1 VPESTAQDTVEI
13 PLILGSRDLA
23 SHAGVLTY
31 WDALLWDP
39 SFILTN
45 ANAPTREVALETLMD
60 AVKQASNLAPDTPI
74 VLVECWPDIDTSL
87 LTTGAL
93 ADWKKKIE
101 VDHGQYLAMV
111 LSVQEAFPALE
122 IQVFP
127 LASALL
133 DLLETPVLSSLDITD
148 LFAPDT
154 PQGTPALLTLA
165 AMLTGSTLSPTHLPA
180 SGELPDTLPKVPSEN
195 YAEVVELAHLDVGD
209 TPQGTP
215 ALLTLAAVLTGSTLS
230 PTHLPA
236 SGELPD
242 TLPKVPSENY
252 AEVVELAH
260 LDVGGML
267 VTMPDTDVIVPEPT
281 ELEIITNFM
290 GSDANDLIDL
300 TADLR
305 QIDGGGGIDTL
316 RVAALS
322 KTAILTRVD
331 TERMQLGLA
340 DNELV
345 VLEHVERIA
354 FEDGTLAFDD
364 EGLAG
369 QAYRLYQACF
379 DRTPDT
385 EGLGFWVKQLDAGN
399 VTMTQAADFFIGSE
413 EFANVYGPPEALPDV
428 HYLSLLYANVL
439 DRVPDS
445 EGFVFWRDQ
454 QSNGITRADMLVYF
468 SESTENV
475 ARVAPAIDDGIW
487 YI

>member
-13 PLILGSRDLA
+13 PLIVSLRDST
-23 SHAGVLTY
+23 SHAGGTTY
-31 WDALLWDP
+31 WDALLLDP
-39 SFILTN
+39 SFILTST
-45 ANAPTREVALETLMD
+45 NAPTRETALEALMD
-60 AVKQASNLAPDTPI
+60 VVRQASELAPDMPI
-74 VLVECWPDIDTSL
+74 VLVEGWPDIDASL
-87 LTTGAL
+87 LTPDAL

-101 VDHGQYLAMV
+101 VDHGQYLAMA
-111 LSVQEAFPALE
+111 LSVQEAFPALD

-127 LASALL
+127 LASALS
-133 DLLETPVLSSLDITD
+133 DLLETPVLSDLAVTD
-148 LFAPDT
+148 LFAPDM

-165 AMLTGSTLSPTHLPA
+165 AMLTGSALSPTPLPD
-180 SGELPDTLPKVPSEN
+180 SVELSDTLPKVLSEN
-195 YAEVVELAHLDVGD
+195 YAEVVELAHL
-209 TPQGTP
+209 
-215 ALLTLAAVLTGSTLS
+215 A
-230 PTHLPA
+230 
-236 SGELPD
+236 
-242 TLPKVPSENY
+242 
-252 AEVVELAH
+252 
-260 LDVGGML
+260 VGGML
-267 VTMPDTDVIVPEPT
+267 ATVTASDTDVIVPEPT
-281 ELEIITNFM
+281 ELEIVTSFM

-322 KTAILTRVD
+322 ETAIVTRVD
-331 TERMQLGLA
+331 TERMQLGFA

-385 EGLGFWVKQLDAGN
+385 EGLGYWIKQLDAGN
-399 VTMTQAADFFIGSE
+399 VTLTEAANFFIGSE
-413 EFANVYGPPEALPDV
+413 EFANVYRPPQTMHDV
-428 HYLSLLYANVL
+428 HYLYLLYANVL
-439 DRVPDS
+439 DRMPDT
-445 EGFVFWRDQ
+445 EGRDYWLDQ

-475 ARVAPAIDDGIW
+475 AQVAPAIDDGIW